1 MKKYISYK
9 KFIYVVVFLSIIII
23 SGLFLLYT
31 SLIHSNSIK
40 ESIKED
46 SNVMTELI
54 FQNLYTVMKS
64 GGDKELLDNTIKN
77 LEKKVSHIKVNI
89 VQKADDTSS
98 EIIKNSFLTKKSEIS
113 QKDLDIQFI
122 TPIFI

>member
-9 KFIYVVVFLSIIII
+9 KFIYVVMFSSIIII

-77 LEKKVSHIKVNI
+77 
-89 VQKADDTSS
+89 
-98 EIIKNSFLTKKSEIS
+98 
-113 QKDLDIQFI
+113 
-122 TPIFI
+122 